1 MGFQWLNVVHK
12 SKILWLKTERNEVD
26 FAVDK
31 YLRDIRNYIAIKHV
45 AYSSTGSTSVL
56 IVYIQVSWNEKG
68 RLAAFR

>member
-1 MGFQWLNVVHK
+1 MHK

-31 YLRDIRNYIAIKHV
+31 YLRDIKNYIAIKHV

-56 IVYIQVSWNEKG
+56 IVYIQLS
-68 RLAAFR
+68 